1 MKIWAEQLQWSDG
14 CPSCA
19 KRSLQLL
26 RSPVLSVS
34 GPAPAGVLAWPSLSL
49 LLLHFTW
56 SCSKDWIFP
65 NAQSSSRLP
74 GPPLWICLQGKGSP
88 FTSLGWVRSYL
99 LQRFNKMW
107 PAEFCPHSYPPQEL
121 MSLSFRNVLSSA
133 RHRRGFKHVPL
144 HPGNLSF
151 PLVREVPE
159 LSTEHN
165 RHSNYRNLW
174 NYVEMVVLVQH
185 CECAK
190 CPWIVHFTI
199 VNVAENFTLRESPLF

>member
-1 MKIWAEQLQWSDG
+1 MKIWAEQLQWSDS

-26 RSPVLSVS
+26 RSTVLSVS
-34 GPAPAGVLAWPSLSL
+34 GPAPAGVLASPSLSL
-49 LLLHFTW
+49 LLLRFTW

-74 GPPLWICLQGKGSP
+74 GPPLWICLQGKVLLSLPWDGLDLILFKGSIKCDQLNFAHTATFP
-88 FTSLGWVRSYL
+88 KNWCS
-99 LQRFNKMW
+99 
-107 PAEFCPHSYPPQEL
+107 C
-121 MSLSFRNVLSSA
+121 FRNVLSSA
-133 RHRRGFKHVPL
+133 RCHRSFKHVPL

-151 PLVREVPE
+151 PLVCEVPE

-190 CPWIVHFTI
+190 CPWIVHFTM
-199 VNVAENFTLRESPLF
+199 VNVAKNFTLRESTLF

>member
-26 RSPVLSVS
+26 RSTVLSVS
-34 GPAPAGVLAWPSLSL
+34 GPAPAGVLASPSLSL
-49 LLLHFTW
+49 LLLRFTW

-74 GPPLWICLQGKGSP
+74 GPPLWICLQGKVSP
-88 FTSLGWVRSYL
+88 FASLGWLDLILFKGSIKCDQLNFAHIHTLPKNWCL
-99 LQRFNKMW
+99 LVSGTF
-107 PAEFCPHSYPPQEL
+107 SPQPDATAVSN
-121 MSLSFRNVLSSA
+121 MS
-133 RHRRGFKHVPL
+133 PL

-190 CPWIVHFTI
+190 CPWIVHFTM